1 MSKSE
6 MLRAPRVFLSYASED
21 VNWVHQFKK
30 WLVGPLGNVVLV
42 DFKDGSNLE
51 FGPLGPWL
59 DARVDEAAV
68 MVAFVSCNYSEK
80 VWTRAE
86 WNSGLTKTQRGQLIF
101 VPVMMDADA
110 KLWWAK
116 LRKEGELAA
125 LPPDYQFADFALE
138 GRPAPI
144 GDSGPIVDQISK
156 LAQQI
161 RSMLE
166 KPLPES
172 PGPFPA
178 PDVILL
184 GHPFGRFDVG
194 LESKVDEADQLL
206 RKRSVLSK
214 RAEDGWRNSA
224 GKSFRSDTSPILVQ
238 PLAPREIEEPLVYA
252 SKATQ
257 LFTALGVK
265 DPRVALW
272 LPNAQNDSVF
282 TAAVNLAP
290 ADSFPALRTDT
301 PEGLVTWLAKLVR
314 QTAPD
319 AVVLQIET
327 IGYSENSV
335 PDAVTTQLA
344 DDLQQRFSSIVNR
357 EIVPNPGLWPF
368 WGEEINE
375 QVKIL
380 PGNRVIIAVHDLDIT
395 PSADVET
402 VRTSLEMKLTLA
414 QDAVEQANK
423 GSAEKARRVDPFF
436 TALLVK
442 NAKALPFGTYPLNGR
457 FKNWRLLRFEPA
469 GVKPVPASL
478 AVFRGQLNKWA
489 ANRTPVGAA
498 A

>member
-1 MSKSE
+1 MSESE
-6 MLRAPRVFLSYASED
+6 TLRAPRIFLSYASED
-21 VNWVHQFKK
+21 VNWVQQFKR
-30 WLVGPLGNVVLV
+30 WFVGPLGNVVV
-42 DFKDGSNLE
+42 IDFKDGSALD
-51 FGPLGPWL
+51 FGQLGPWL
-59 DARVDEAAV
+59 DQRADEAAV
-68 MVAFVSCNYSEK
+68 MVAFVSCNYPEK

-86 WNSGLTKTQRGQLIF
+86 WHSGLTKTQLGQLIF

-116 LRKEGELAA
+116 LRKQGELSA
-125 LPPDYQFADFALE
+125 LPPDYQFADFVVE
-138 GRPAPI
+138 GRPATI
-144 GDSGPIVDQISK
+144 GDSGFIVDQISK

-166 KPLPES
+166 KPLPET
-172 PGPFPA
+172 PGQLPA
-178 PDVILL
+178 PDVIFL

-214 RAEDGWRNSA
+214 RGKDGWRNSA
-224 GKSFRSDTSPILVQ
+224 SKYFRSDTSPILVQ
-238 PLAPREIEEPLVYA
+238 PLAPGEIEEPLAYA

-257 LFTALGVK
+257 LFTATGVK

-272 LPNAQNDSVF
+272 LPDAQNDSVF
-282 TAAVNLAP
+282 TAAANSAP
-290 ADSFPALRTDT
+290 ANSFPTLRTDT

-314 QTAPD
+314 QTTPD

-335 PDAVTTQLA
+335 PDPTTTQLA
-344 DDLQQRFSSIVNR
+344 DDLQQRFSAIVNR
-357 EIVPNPGLWPF
+357 EILPNPGLWPF

-375 QVKIL
+375 QVKML

-395 PSADVET
+395 PSADVGT
-402 VRTSLEMKLTLA
+402 IRTSLEMKLSLA
-414 QDAVEQANK
+414 QDAVEQANNE
-423 GSAEKARRVDPFF
+423 SAEARKVDPFF

-457 FKNWRLLRFEPA
+457 FKNWRLLRFEPS

-478 AVFRGQLNKWA
+478 AVFRGQLSKWA
-489 ANRTPVGAA
+489 ANRTSVEAA